1 MLGTRIREMRQ
12 GKSLT
17 LSELAE
23 KTQLTASYISQVERD
38 LIDPS
43 LTSLRKI
50 SKALDAPIYAFLSSD
65 EYQHVVIKANERKKL
80 ALPDNSIVYE
90 FLTPMAAD
98 KLSNPKMEIIYY
110 ELCPKSWSSDEYI
123 THAADECIFLLSG
136 QMEVYLGDE
145 KYLLNVGDSI
155 YIKEN
160 VPHRLYN
167 YGKTKAIGISN
178 ICPPIY

>member
-1 MLGTRIREMRQ
+1 MLGARIREMRQ

-65 EYQHVVIKANERKKL
+65 ECQHVVIKANERKKL
-80 ALPDNSIVYE
+80 ALPDSSIVYE

-98 KLSNPKMEIIYY
+98 KISNPKMETIYY
-110 ELCPKSWSSDEYI
+110 ELYPKSWSSDEYI

-145 KYLLNVGDSI
+145 KYLLNAGDSI

-160 VPHRLYN
+160 VPHRMYN
-167 YGKTKAIGISN
+167 SGETKAIGISN